1 MAGSSPSAIAANLAC
16 LLYLARHRSESEEQ
30 LQAAV
35 KVFLASL
42 GGEALAVDAA
52 LEWLTVNR
60 ARMPSGAPGVR
71 ELNEQLLVHGVSRL
85 ELPADPAPDGVLRLA
100 RTLSA
105 YPGVYASWDEMIASL
120 GPDQAGATLTHM
132 GSDLTFVHLE
142 EPARL
147 EDSGEFLVLQA
158 RGDGRALDDEGLIL
172 PPIDDF
178 PSTAPPVT
186 PDRPP
191 QVRKEDPAILQ
202 RLLDRGRSSAEAAD
216 YVALLEVAGD
226 FLAAADRA
234 VSEAAS
240 RTYQIELRRLLTRK
254 HFAHFAKLAAIGRHR
269 ELATS
274 VLRRLGSEA
283 TEVLM
288 ELLVET
294 EAMAERRGYYSALTR
309 MEAGVDI
316 IIHHLEHPTWYV
328 VRNAAELCGEM
339 KLKRSVPLLASQS
352 AHPDER
358 VRKSVAVALH
368 RIGTREAL
376 EPLFRML
383 KDLSPAIRMQVLGQL
398 DGSLARP
405 LAMPLASL
413 LETEEDPDVL
423 RELLRALGRI
433 GSPDALVALRRVA
446 QGGVRRLGRRERL
459 VAVEALAGRGEP
471 AHAILRQ
478 LASEAD
484 ADVARAAS
492 QALESTPV

>member
-1 MAGSSPSAIAANLAC
+1 M
-16 LLYLARHRSESEEQ
+16 LYLARHRSESEEQ

-35 KVFLASL
+35 SVFLAAL
-42 GGEALAVDAA
+42 GGKTLTVEAA
-52 LEWLTVNR
+52 LERLTINR
-60 ARMPSGAPGVR
+60 VRMPSGAPGVR
-71 ELNEQLLVHGVSRL
+71 ELGEHLLVHGVGRL
-85 ELPADPAPDGVLRLA
+85 ELPADPDPAGVLAMA
-100 RTLSA
+100 RTLAA
-105 YPGVYASWDEMIASL
+105 YPGVYASWDELIASL
-120 GPDQAGATLTHM
+120 GPNQARVTLVHH
-132 GSDLTFVHLE
+132 GDDLAVVHLD

-147 EDSGEFLVLQA
+147 EDSGEFLVLEA
-158 RGDGRALDDEGLIL
+158 RSGGPGLGDDGLIL
-172 PPIDDF
+172 PPLDDDPGF
-178 PSTAPPVT
+178 APRVP

-191 QVRKEDPAILQ
+191 PARKEDPAILQ
-202 RLLDRGRSSAEAAD
+202 RLLDRGRSSADAGD
-216 YVALLEVAGD
+216 YVVLLEVAGE

-254 HFAHFAKLAAIGRHR
+254 HFAHFAKLAAVGQHR

-274 VLRRLGSEA
+274 VLRRLGAEA

-288 ELLVET
+288 ELLTET
-294 EAMAERRGYYSALTR
+294 ETLAERRGYYSALTR

-339 KLKRSVPLLASQS
+339 QLKRSVPLLTRQS
-352 AHPDER
+352 THPDER
-358 VRKSVAVALH
+358 VRKSVAVALN

-383 KDLSPAIRMQVLGQL
+383 KDPSPAIRMQVLGQL

-492 QALESTPV
+492 QALESLPV